1 MIYATAAVA
10 KCLTRTATWK
20 LKLHFTSLPNCFM
33 SPLNRDSTHQA
44 LFTFSSPLLQFPYSF
59 HTHSIHHSH
68 SPSPS
73 LQNPVPSPLL
83 HHPLHTPHSDTPND
97 FKHPNPT
104 QSIHNFPSTQPCP
117 YQHQLLPSHPRPE
130 LNPCPQTPSK
140 HSTSAPQER
149 PNYAADVDAVVVG
162 SQDFAVDGESPDPI
176 LWGRG

>member
-1 MIYATAAVA
+1 MFNKNCYMETQVALHIATE
-10 KCLTRTATWK
+10 L
-20 LKLHFTSLPNCFM
+20 LHVTTKP
-33 SPLNRDSTHQA
+33 RQ
-44 LFTFSSPLLQFPYSF
+44 
-59 HTHSIHHSH
+59 H
-68 SPSPS
+68 SPSLIHIFISPS
-73 LQNPVPSPLL
+73 PVPLLIPYPFHPPFTLPFPILTKPRSLPSPPSSSSYPQLR
-83 HHPLHTPHSDTPND
+83 HPND